1 MQQPSPGDDAP
12 FVPQGLLQNY
22 GSRGRGRHHYDTRET
37 LQLRHNVEDLR
48 NEVQRKLNMYTLG
61 RKQVDL
67 LCQRATSSNLKAVR
81 RVDLRLEARGEQL
94 EAMVD
99 DMHEMRQEFEGAI
112 AGC

>member
-1 MQQPSPGDDAP
+1 MLEASNLK
-12 FVPQGLLQNY
+12 PQSVTEHFCESAVRTYWL
-22 GSRGRGRHHYDTRET
+22 HHYDTRET